1 MRRPRKSFLIIILA
15 FILNGLL
22 YAQVNNTGAVGS
34 VTIDGKV
41 WNQVAMRPVIPF
53 GKWGLALDL
62 VVYFDAKGNI
72 HSDEWDFS
80 SSNAIKNTLIDKIY
94 YIRYGFPG
102 DPLYGR
108 IGALDDVDLG
118 YGILVNDYSNTML
131 YPQDRK
137 IGFNFEKNSGSYKI
151 EAFGNDFKE
160 NIGLFGGRISS
171 RKIMGLP
178 LGISIA
184 VSYTHLTL
192 PTILIV

>member
-137 IGFNFEKNSGSYKI
+137 VGFNFENPSVVFKKPF
-151 EAFGNDFKE
+151 EAIPVIIPIIRYIYPE
-160 NIGLFGGRISS
+160 NRLILFI
-171 RKIMGLP
+171 
-178 LGISIA
+178 
-184 VSYTHLTL
+184 
-192 PTILIV
+192 